1 MTAATAAD
9 CDRSRNLL
17 FLAQPTLWPAWPF
30 LPLMRRN
37 PGQEEEYG
45 LLYDAMH
52 VSNKTGYSATVLLCN
67 LFCVPCDEAEFLA
80 MPKETFD
87 SPEEIFEA
95 GWRVD

>member
-17 FLAQPTLWPAWPF
+17 FLARPTLWPAWPF
-30 LPLMRRN
+30 LPLMRRK
-37 PGQEEEYG
+37 PRQAEEY
-45 LLYDAMH
+45 
-52 VSNKTGYSATVLLCN
+52 
-67 LFCVPCDEAEFLA
+67 FWVPPDEAEFLA

-87 SPEEIFEA
+87 SPEEVFGA